1 MKIERKKQVTESV
14 VDVSADSA
22 NVHLR
27 VTGGGQSVTV
37 ALTLKEA
44 RKLSKALRDA
54 AIVSAEHSESRFYVD
69 DDIF

>member
-14 VDVSADSA
+14 VDVSADA
-22 NVHLR
+22 KNVHLR
-27 VTGGGQSVTV
+27 VTGGEQSVTV
-37 ALTLKEA
+37 ALTRKEA
-44 RKLSKALRDA
+44 RTLSKALRDA